1 MADTNNDDR
10 IARAAQAEGFEEKA
24 PATSKGLVIGLA
36 LLAFVLLVSLGAG
49 IYFLMQPG
57 APTETI
63 RDVVI
68 IVVAF
73 EFMIIGLALVLLIVQ
88 LARLVNLLQN
98 EVRPIIDSASDAA
111 NTLRGT
117 ARFLSENLVSPVI
130 KVNSAMAAL
139 RRGLDLLN
147 FSRRK

>member
-1 MADTNNDDR
+1 MADLYMEDR
-10 IARAAQAEGFEEKA
+10 IAQAELPGNNA
-24 PATSKGLVIGLA
+24 PSKGLIIGLVVLA
-36 LLAFVLLVSLGAG
+36 LLLVVGLGAA
-49 IYFLMQPG
+49 IYFLLQPG

-73 EFMIIGLALVLLIVQ
+73 EFMVIGLALVILLVQ

-98 EVRPIIDSASDAA
+98 EVRPIIDSASEAA

-117 ARFLSENLVSPVI
+117 ARFLSANLVAPVV
-130 KVNSAMAAL
+130 KVNAAMAAA
-139 RRGLDLLN
+139 RRALDMFN
-147 FSRRK
+147 FGRRR